1 MCITIQHNVNIK
13 TKHCM
18 KSYLQIYFT
27 LYLYRRWYEELISKA
42 IYYVEQVLKFVRR
55 VSIIASQ
62 VVNSVFDKL
71 RYYSWIFV
79 YIVRTAR
86 FCVSQITFIWNVHT
100 QRIGNPYKI
109 KIFIN
114 KRSKSRIRV
123 FFYVATFQ
131 QHLSLEQCL
140 SVDTIFQSL
149 WFLSG
154 FP

>member
-1 MCITIQHNVNIK
+1 MCITIQQNVNIK
-13 TKHCM
+13 TEHCT
-18 KSYLQIYFT
+18 KSYLQTYSI
-27 LYLYRRWYEELISKA
+27 LYLYLWWYEQLISKQK
-42 IYYVEQVLKFVRR
+42 YYMEQVLKFVRL

-86 FCVSQITFIWNVHT
+86 FCVSRITFIWNVHT
-100 QRIGNPYKI
+100 QKIGNPYKI

-114 KRSKSRIRV
+114 KRSKSPIRV

-131 QHLSLEQCL
+131 QHLSLEHMPI
-140 SVDTIFQSL
+140 S
-149 WFLSG
+149 
-154 FP
+154 